1 MHMCW
6 RLGSQPVILL
16 RNGRHQK
23 LGPTWVLSEAGCLG
37 HMLRVCM
44 VLGSFPFLSFCLLDA
59 TAASI
64 TCSIN
69 TLLCLVAGPEQSWLP
84 RDWSLWSVSLS
95 KPLLFKFISSGI
107 LPGWQKLMEWRF
119 RKKLSTTGQINVLS
133 IMGHRVSITT
143 IYFWHGSRK
152 ELLGIMQ
159 INGCGSHQSKR
170 LECSIWPMGHS
181 LKTK

>member
-44 VLGSFPFLSFCLLDA
+44 VLSSFPFLSFCLLDA
-59 TAASI
+59 TAA
-64 TCSIN
+64 SIN

-133 IMGHRVSITT
+133 VMGHR
-143 IYFWHGSRK
+143 SRK
-152 ELLGIMQ
+152 EVLGIMQ